1 MGVSRTGLP
10 LFTWSASR
18 PQPQHN
24 NRSLAVIFSAAFSY
38 VTANKSSAG
47 TCLILHVAWGEEGG
61 LKTQPKQNEDWVRGR
76 MRDGCEVS
84 KCGMCWEAR
93 AFSRSFDEVP
103 PASFIGLRRV
113 KWCCEEFPALHR
125 WTSPTN
131 VTSLLESRTWFYWY
145 LFLVSCYA
153 TM

>member
-61 LKTQPKQNEDWVRGR
+61 LKTQPKPNEDWVTEWECVMVVRCPSMGCVGKPGPLADPLMKCR
-76 MRDGCEVS
+76 LLHLLGLERSNGIVESFQLYTDGLHQPTSQVS
-84 KCGMCWEAR
+84 LREEHGSIDTF
-93 AFSRSFDEVP
+93 FS
-103 PASFIGLRRV
+103 
-113 KWCCEEFPALHR
+113 
-125 WTSPTN
+125 
-131 VTSLLESRTWFYWY
+131 
-145 LFLVSCYA
+145 
-153 TM
+153 